1 MIFATKENLFM
12 SYLKRDLVVSFRG
25 KSASL
30 NPLIFFVM
38 IVLLMPLSLGSYSLA
53 LQKVAPG
60 IIWIMALLS
69 VLLSAGSIFDEDYND
84 GSLEQMIITPNL
96 LFLPLLGKMTA
107 HWISKSLPIAITAP
121 FLGLFLPM
129 PENALIP
136 LLVGLIIGT
145 ACFTLLGSIG
155 AALTVPTKDKSFLL
169 ALIILPLYVPII
181 IFGSSVIYYMADGMN
196 WRYPLAALSS
206 IFCIL
211 VVLSPLAISGIFR
224 SSMIE

>member
-1 MIFATKENLFM
+1 MIFATKENLFI
-12 SYLKRDLVVSFRG
+12 SYVKRDLVVSFRG

-96 LFLPLLGKMTA
+96 LFL
-107 HWISKSLPIAITAP
+107 I
-121 FLGLFLPM
+121 
-129 PENALIP
+129 ALIHS
-136 LLVGLIIGT
+136 LLIKNGFKFTKCIIP
-145 ACFTLLGSIG
+145 TLKPFFSRIDFAFSAANRVTEIG
-155 AALTVPTKDKSFLL
+155 IKIISLFPVKSFLNSL
-169 ALIILPLYVPII
+169 L
-181 IFGSSVIYYMADGMN
+181 F
-196 WRYPLAALSS
+196 
-206 IFCIL
+206 
-211 VVLSPLAISGIFR
+211 
-224 SSMIE
+224 E